1 MVKIML
7 TIEFVP
13 YSEIE
18 NLSSEEKI
26 KKILSIV
33 KKKNIALIQGRL
45 SKEEETK
52 LIEETMKNINENFS
66 GIELAVIYPQV
77 KKTSFF
83 KYVKEKFINLILSDR
98 QGLTI
103 VGPATIIKEIKRD
116 PNRIMLY
123 TKENKRKGKK

>member
-1 MVKIML
+1 ML

-33 KKKNIALIQGRL
+33 KKKNIALIQGKL

-83 KYVKEKFINLILSDR
+83 KYIKEKFINLILSNR

>member
-1 MVKIML
+1 ML

-103 VGPATIIKEIKRD
+103 VGPATIIKEMKRD